1 MYNTV
6 AFSTL
11 TKLCNHH
18 LSVRKHSSPQK
29 ETLEEETYTRQAVT
43 PQPSLPQPPA
53 TTSLLSVSV
62 DLPPLHVS
70 YKWSHV
76 IRAPLCLAAFAY
88 RNIVQVHL
96 HYGTYQH
103 FILLH
108 VMMCESHSV
117 VSDCLQPHGLYS
129 PWTSLG
135 QNTGVNSLSLLQG
148 IFPTQGLNPGLP
160 HCRQVLYQLSHKR
173 SPE

>member
-1 MYNTV
+1 MQP
-6 AFSTL
+6 SPLSSETL
-11 TKLCNHH
+11 ITPEGNPGGENLYP
-18 LSVRKHSSPQK
+18 SSSHSSALP
-29 ETLEEETYTRQAVT
+29 
-43 PQPSLPQPPA
+43 PQPPA

-76 IRAPLCLAAFAY
+76 IWAPLCLAAFAY

-108 VMMCESHSV
+108 VMMCESRSV
-117 VSDCLQPHGLYS
+117 MSDSLQPHGLYS

-135 QNTGVNSLSLLQG
+135 QNTGVGSLSLLQG
-148 IFPTQGLNPGLP
+148 IFPTQG
-160 HCRQVLYQLSHKR
+160 
-173 SPE
+173 